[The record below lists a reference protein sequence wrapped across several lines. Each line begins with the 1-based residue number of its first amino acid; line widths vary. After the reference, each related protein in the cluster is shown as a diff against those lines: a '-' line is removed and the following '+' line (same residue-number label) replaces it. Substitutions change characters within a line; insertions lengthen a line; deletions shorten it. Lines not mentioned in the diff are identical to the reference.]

1 MSNVSL
7 EGLSRA
13 NLKLRE
19 ENETL
24 KEQVAYLEAALM
36 GQDQLPTEWGL
47 TPTQERIVRV
57 CLTWE
62 VATKEAIATALYW
75 DKPEPAEAINNINVH
90 MVRIRRKLEPFGI
103 EIKTRWG
110 KGFYVPAET
119 RERFRPRLAQRAA
132 A

>member
-1 MSNVSL
+1 MSNISP
-7 EGLSRA
+7 EALSRL
-13 NLKLRE
+13 NEKLRE

-36 GQDQLPTEWGL
+36 GKDELPLEWHL
-47 TPTQERIVRV
+47 TPTQERIMRV
-57 CLTWE
+57 CLTRE

-90 MVRIRRKLEPFGI
+90 MVRIRRKLKPFGI

-119 RERFRPRLAQRAA
+119 RDRFRTRHAQRAA